1 MTNWNISTESC
12 PRSERASLWKRAM
25 DQLHMPSCTFA
36 EGFEEFHG
44 QITCLNTPMGVEFAR
59 VSGSPSTISGKSG
72 DQPYSMWL
80 ALLLEGDFF
89 LQYQGLS
96 LQVETGD
103 LIYAPTGV
111 DMSLSFKSD
120 FTVLYIKI
128 PQDMLHSRLLN
139 PSLIDVGYIPRH
151 QAAYRVFTS
160 MLEALSQH
168 LDDIDTTLLRPV
180 EIAISEFLIT
190 TLIHQSKVQEFG
202 STAKMLNFKRICQH
216 IDNHLSDPE
225 LSLGTVADQCHVSAR
240 YVQKL
245 FETSGDSFLHYLRIR
260 RLERCRCELGNP
272 EYDHLSVSDICYRWG
287 FNDAAHFSRVFRKAF
302 GMTPREY
309 RRKSSSALVS

>member
-1 MTNWNISTESC
+1 
-12 PRSERASLWKRAM
+12 M
-25 DQLHMPSCTFA
+25 DQLYMPACIYA
-36 EGFEEFHG
+36 EGFEAFHG
-44 QITCLNTPMGVEFAR
+44 DVACLNTPMGVEFAR
-59 VSGSPSTISGKSG
+59 ISGSPFKISGKSE

-80 ALLLEGDFF
+80 ALLLEGDFA
-89 LQYQGLS
+89 LHYQGLS
-96 LQVETGD
+96 LQVEAGD

-111 DMSLSFKSD
+111 DMSLSMASD

-139 PSLIDVGYIPRH
+139 PSLIDVGYIPRD

-160 MLEALSQH
+160 MLESLSQH
-168 LDDIDTTLLRPV
+168 LDEIDATLLRPV

-190 TLIHQSKVQEFG
+190 TLIQQSKVQEFG
-202 STAKMLNFKRICQH
+202 STAKMLHFRRICQH
-216 IDNHLSDPE
+216 IDNHLSDPA

-245 FETSGDSFLHYLRIR
+245 FETSGDSFVHYVRIR

-272 EYDHLSVSDICYRWG
+272 EYDHLSVSDICFRWG

-309 RRKSSSALVS
+309 RRKSSAALAS